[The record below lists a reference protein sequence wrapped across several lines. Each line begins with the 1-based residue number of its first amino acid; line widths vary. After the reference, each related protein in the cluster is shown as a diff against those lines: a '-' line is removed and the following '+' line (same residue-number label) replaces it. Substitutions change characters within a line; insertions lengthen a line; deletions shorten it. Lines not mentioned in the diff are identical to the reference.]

1 MESTARTVRADDG
14 ARIAVARSGAGP
26 PLVLVHGG
34 WDDHTAWAAV
44 IPALA
49 QRFTVHAMD
58 RRGCGRSA
66 PYGAHHTIE
75 RDVADV
81 AAVVDSAGESVHLVG
96 HSIGALC
103 ALHAALLTPRV
114 RRLVLYEPPLG
125 GPEVAPAA
133 AVDRIAALV
142 AAGNRDAAAVV
153 FVHEVV
159 GLPMATVE
167 RLRASPGWPLR
178 VAGVHAVPDGMRA
191 LRRFCFDGTRLGA
204 LTTPTLLLVGSDSTP
219 YHKRATE
226 LIAAALLDARMVVL
240 PDQQH
245 NANLTAPDVLAAE
258 ILRFLTA

>member
-1 MESTARTVRADDG
+1 M
-14 ARIAVARSGAGP
+14 
-26 PLVLVHGG
+26 
-34 WDDHTAWAAV
+34 

-49 QRFTVHAMD
+49 RRFTVHAMD

-66 PYGAHHTIE
+66 PYRAHHTIE

-81 AAVVDSAGESVHLVG
+81 AAVVDSVGDAGKDVHVVG
-96 HSIGALC
+96 HSIGGLC
-103 ALHAALLTPRV
+103 ALHAVLLTPRV

-125 GPEVAPAA
+125 GPDVAPAA
-133 AVDRIAALV
+133 AVDRIEALV
-142 AAGNRDAAAVV
+142 VAGDRDAAAVV

-226 LIAAALLDARMVVL
+226 LIAAALPDARVVVL
-240 PDQQH
+240 PHQQH

-258 ILRFLTA
+258 ILRFLIA